1 MTLAFRILLLAAAA
15 ALLVMVLYSIR
26 SARLVIADSLFWFFF
41 AALLVVLAI
50 FPQTAFFAAGLLGI
64 QSPVNLVFLAVIG
77 ILVWRL
83 LLMTVRLSS
92 LSARLEE
99 LTQQIALDAHD
110 AQHKTKQE

>member
-1 MTLAFRILLLAAAA
+1 MTLAFRILLLVAAA

-26 SARLVIADSLFWFFF
+26 SARLVIAGSLFWFFF
-41 AALLVVLAI
+41 AAL
-50 FPQTAFFAAGLLGI
+50 LLGI